1 MITETDIREY
11 CFENNKALLDKDLTG
26 QELQDHNKNV
36 REYQERSRDE
46 LLRKIIKDS
55 CEKADINID
64 FGKATRFAQRL
75 WGIKYPTNLRKEAL
89 ERLMLKGDI
98 EDEQPL

>member
-11 CFENNKALLDKDLTG
+11 CFNNNKELLDKGLTG

-46 LLRKIIKDS
+46 RLHKIVKDS
-55 CEKADINID
+55 CEKADISID
-64 FGKATRFAQRL
+64 FNKATRFAQVL
-75 WGIKYPTNLRKEAL
+75 WGKKYPQNIRKEAL
-89 ERLMLKGDI
+89 ERLMMKG
-98 EDEQPL
+98 EPDEQTL

>member
-11 CFENNKALLDKDLTG
+11 CFNNNKELLDKDLTG

-46 LLRKIIKDS
+46 RLHKIIKDS
-55 CEKADINID
+55 CEKADISID
-64 FGKATRFAQRL
+64 FSKATRFAQVL
-75 WGIKYPTNLRKEAL
+75 WGKKYPDNIRHQAL
-89 ERLMLKGDI
+89 ERLMMKG
-98 EDEQPL
+98 EDDEEFI